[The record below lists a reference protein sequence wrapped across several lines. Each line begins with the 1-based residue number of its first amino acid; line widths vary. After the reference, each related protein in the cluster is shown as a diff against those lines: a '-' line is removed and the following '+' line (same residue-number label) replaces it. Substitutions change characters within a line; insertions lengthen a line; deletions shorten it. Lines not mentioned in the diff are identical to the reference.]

1 MSRAILN
8 QLTLLLV
15 NAINFW
21 EVLNLSPPIQV
32 LLQEWQKNYHQTKL
46 KDCDRSNFQLHHTSF
61 KFDLTKQLSNILL
74 HGTSKIGRCL
84 D

>member
-1 MSRAILN
+1 MMIYVYSYNR
-8 QLTLLLV
+8 LTLLLV

-46 KDCDRSNFQLHHTSF
+46 KDCDRSNFQLHHNYEKGNF
-61 KFDLTKQLSNILL
+61 EF
-74 HGTSKIGRCL
+74 
-84 D
+84 